1 MPQSK
6 SQSHCGRRPDQKE
19 ILRTDARF
27 DYAEDH
33 ILTIARFFFQ
43 SFACPQ
49 SHAWLR
55 ASDIAQTAF
64 GDEIG
69 PIIAA
74 RLVDVLRSVREA
86 RRSVFHFNSPV
97 CEGCAAIVSEHE
109 RRLMGALQAV
119 CRGNAGRAQTE
130 LMMLC
135 EGNNITQSLGAMTR
149 LSLMLP
155 LAQMQAEVPAD
166 V

>member
-6 SQSHCGRRPDQKE
+6 SQSQCGRCPDSKE
-19 ILRTDARF
+19 ILRIDAGLDF
-27 DYAEDH
+27 AEDH
-33 ILTIARFFFQ
+33 ILTITRFFLQ

-55 ASDIAQTAF
+55 AYDIAQTAF
-64 GDEIG
+64 GDELG
-69 PIIAA
+69 PVMAA

-86 RRSVFHFNSPV
+86 RRSVFHFNSPI
-97 CEGCAAIVSEHE
+97 CDGCATIVSEHE

-119 CRGNAGRAQTE
+119 RRGNAGRAQTE

-135 EGNNITQSLGAMTR
+135 EGNNITQCLGAMTR

-155 LAQMQAEVPAD
+155 MAQMQAEVPAD

>member
-6 SQSHCGRRPDQKE
+6 SQSHCGRLPDHKE
-19 ILRTDARF
+19 ILRTDAKF

-49 SHAWLR
+49 SHAWLK

-64 GDEIG
+64 GDELG
-69 PIIAA
+69 PVIAA
-74 RLVDVLRSVREA
+74 RLVDVLRSVRGA

-97 CEGCAAIVSEHE
+97 CEGCAHIVSEHE

-119 CRGNAGRAQTE
+119 RRGNAGREQME

-135 EGNNITQSLGAMTR
+135 EGNNITQSVGAMTR

-155 LAQMQAEVPAD
+155 MVQLQAEVPAD